1 MSASPRALLD
11 RIARGEFGGDVD
23 DGGKRGSR
31 GPGVGGRARLPRL
44 PHEAAEA
51 QAQGEA
57 DRDRDERGRAVAQR
71 RTESAARIGRMAE
84 AAGIRKVDVIAWRD
98 LDDVE
103 AGGSELHADEILQ
116 RWAEG
121 GIDVRLWTSRV
132 DGAAR
137 HIIRNGYSV
146 NRRAGRYA
154 VFPRTAVAGLRGKLG
169 TGDGLVEIWNG
180 MPFFSPVWSRTPRIV
195 FLHHVHAEMWDMVLS
210 PRMAPLGRTLEN
222 RIAPPFYRRTE
233 IVTLSNSAKDD
244 LVHKLRHSADRVT
257 VVPPGVDPRF
267 VPAGTPG
274 TLSPDPLVVAVG
286 RLVPVKRFDLFIE
299 AMVALRQVH
308 PTLEAVI
315 VGEGY
320 ERPLLEEQIAAADAG
335 HWISLPG
342 RLPDAELVKAYQ
354 RAWVVASTSSHEG
367 WGMTLTEAAA
377 CGTPAVATRIPGHED
392 AIIDDQSGFLVS
404 TLPEMIDAIGSI
416 LANPML
422 RRRLSQGALRRVEG
436 MTWERAAFLA
446 LEALASRVTLRR

>member
-1 MSASPRALLD
+1 VDDGVQHGSLGPGVRNLARSLGLAREAAEEDERRRELAQRRVESGE
-11 RIARGEFGGDVD
+11 RIARM
-23 DGGKRGSR
+23 
-31 GPGVGGRARLPRL
+31 
-44 PHEAAEA
+44 
-51 QAQGEA
+51 A
-57 DRDRDERGRAVAQR
+57 D
-71 RTESAARIGRMAE
+71 
-84 AAGIRKVDVIAWRD
+84 AAGIRKVDVVAWRD

-137 HIIRNGYSV
+137 QIVRNGYTV

-154 VFPRTAVAGLRGKLG
+154 VFPRTAVAGFRRKIG

-180 MPFFSPVWSRTPRIV
+180 MPFFSPVWSRVPRIA

-210 PRMAPLGRTLEN
+210 PRLAPLGRTVEK
-222 RIAPPFYRRTE
+222 RFAPPFYRRTE

-244 LVHKLRHSADRVT
+244 LVSKLGHSAERVT

-267 VPAGTPG
+267 FPAG
-274 TLSPDPLVVAVG
+274 TLSPTPLVVAVG

-299 AMVALRQVH
+299 AMVALRKVH
-308 PTLEAVI
+308 PDLEAMI

-320 ERPLLEEQIAAADAG
+320 ERPALEAQIAAADAG
-335 HWISLPG
+335 RWISLPG
-342 RLPDAELVKAYQ
+342 RLPDADLVNAYR
-354 RAWVVASTSSHEG
+354 RAWVVSSTSSHEG

-377 CGTPAVATRIPGHED
+377 CGTPAVATRIPGHQD
-392 AIIDDQSGFLVS
+392 AIIDDESGFLVS
-404 TLPEMIDAIGSI
+404 TLPELVEATGSI

-436 MTWERAAFLA
+436 MTWERAAFLT
-446 LEALASRVTLRR
+446 LEALASQVTRSR

>member
-1 MSASPRALLD
+1 
-11 RIARGEFGGDVD
+11 
-23 DGGKRGSR
+23 
-31 GPGVGGRARLPRL
+31 
-44 PHEAAEA
+44 
-51 QAQGEA
+51 
-57 DRDRDERGRAVAQR
+57 
-71 RTESAARIGRMAE
+71 MAK
-84 AAGIRKVDVIAWRD
+84 AAGIRKVDVVAWRD

-137 HIIRNGYSV
+137 QIIRNGYTV

-154 VFPRTAVAGLRGKLG
+154 VFPRTAVAGLRGKIG

-180 MPFFSPVWSRTPRIV
+180 MPFFSPVWSRAPRIV

-222 RIAPPFYRRTE
+222 RFAPPFYRRTE
-233 IVTLSNSAKDD
+233 IVTLSNSAKQD
-244 LVHKLRHSADRVT
+244 LVGKLGHSAERVT

-267 VPAGTPG
+267 APAGS
-274 TLSPDPLVVAVG
+274 LSPTPLVIAVG

-299 AMVALRQVH
+299 AMVALREIH
-308 PTLEAVI
+308 PALEAMI

-320 ERPLLEEQIAAADAG
+320 ERPALEAQIAAADAG
-335 HWISLPG
+335 QWFSLPG
-342 RLPDAELVKAYQ
+342 RLPDADLVSAYR
-354 RAWVVASTSSHEG
+354 RAWVVGSTSSHEG

-392 AIIDDQSGFLVS
+392 AIIDDESGFLVS
-404 TLPEMIDAIGSI
+404 TLSELVEAIGSI

-436 MTWERAAFLA
+436 MTWERAALQA
-446 LEALASRVTLRR
+446 LEALASQVTLRR

>member
-1 MSASPRALLD
+1 V
-11 RIARGEFGGDVD
+11 E
-23 DGGKRGSR
+23 DGVQHGSV
-31 GPGVGGRARLPRL
+31 GPGVSGRARLSGL
-44 PHEAAEA
+44 PQEAAE
-51 QAQGEA
+51 G
-57 DRDRDERGRAVAQR
+57 DERREVAQRQAVAQR
-71 RTESAARIGRMAE
+71 RAVSAERIGRTAE
-84 AAGIRKVDVIAWRD
+84 AAGIRKVDVVAWRD

-137 HIIRNGYSV
+137 QIIRHGYTV

-154 VFPRTAVAGLRGKLG
+154 VFPRTAVAGLRGKIG

-180 MPFFSPVWSRTPRIV
+180 MPFFSPVWSRAPRIV

-222 RIAPPFYRRTE
+222 RFAPPFYRRTE
-233 IVTLSNSAKDD
+233 IVTLSNSAKQD
-244 LVHKLRHSADRVT
+244 LVDKLGHSAERVT

-267 VPAGTPG
+267 GPAGSLNPT
-274 TLSPDPLVVAVG
+274 PLVIAVG

-299 AMVALRQVH
+299 AMVALREIH
-308 PTLEAVI
+308 PALEAMI

-320 ERPLLEEQIAAADAG
+320 ERPALEAQIAAAGDG
-335 HWISLPG
+335 RWLSLPG
-342 RLPDAELVKAYQ
+342 RLPDADLVSAYR
-354 RAWVVASTSSHEG
+354 RAWVVSSTSSHEG

-392 AIIDDQSGFLVS
+392 AIIDDESGLLVS
-404 TLPEMIDAIGSI
+404 TLPELVEAIGSI

-446 LEALASRVTLRR
+446 LDALASQVTLRR

>member
-1 MSASPRALLD
+1 M
-11 RIARGEFGGDVD
+11 D
-23 DGGKRGSR
+23 DGVQHGSL
-31 GPGVGGRARLPRL
+31 GPGVRNLARSSGLPRE
-44 PHEAAEA
+44 EAE
-51 QAQGEA
+51 E
-57 DRDRDERGRAVAQR
+57 DVRRRELAQR
-71 RTESAARIGRMAE
+71 RVESGERIGLMAE
-84 AAGIRKVDVIAWRD
+84 AAGIRKVDVVAWRD

-137 HIIRNGYSV
+137 QIVRNGYTV

-154 VFPRTAVAGLRGKLG
+154 VFPRTAVAGFRGKIG

-180 MPFFSPVWSRTPRIV
+180 MPFFSPVWSRAPRIV

-210 PRMAPLGRTLEN
+210 PRLAPLGRTVEDRL
-222 RIAPPFYRRTE
+222 APPFYRRTE
-233 IVTLSNSAKDD
+233 IVTLSNSAKHD
-244 LVHKLRHSADRVT
+244 LVSKLGHSAERVT

-267 VPAGTPG
+267 APAG
-274 TLSPDPLVVAVG
+274 TLSPTPLVIAVG

-299 AMVALRQVH
+299 AMVALRKIH
-308 PTLEAVI
+308 PDLEALI

-320 ERPLLEEQIAAADAG
+320 ERPALEAQIAAADAG
-335 HWISLPG
+335 RWFSLPG
-342 RLPDAELVKAYQ
+342 RLSDADLVDAYR
-354 RAWVVASTSSHEG
+354 RAWVVSSTSSHEG

-377 CGTPAVATRIPGHED
+377 CGTPAVATRIPGHQD
-392 AIIDDQSGFLVS
+392 AIIDDESGFLVS
-404 TLPEMIDAIGSI
+404 TLPELIEATGSI

-436 MTWERAAFLA
+436 MTWERAAFLT
-446 LEALASRVTLRR
+446 LEALASQVTRGR

>member
-1 MSASPRALLD
+1 M
-11 RIARGEFGGDVD
+11 D
-23 DGGKRGSR
+23 DGVQHGSL
-31 GPGVGGRARLPRL
+31 GPGVRNLARSSSLPRQG
-44 PHEAAEA
+44 AE
-51 QAQGEA
+51 E
-57 DRDRDERGRAVAQR
+57 DERRQELAQR
-71 RTESAARIGRMAE
+71 RAESRERIGHMAE
-84 AAGIRKVDVIAWRD
+84 AAGIRKVDVVAWRD

-137 HIIRNGYSV
+137 HIVRNGYTV

-154 VFPRTAVAGLRGKLG
+154 VFPRTAVAGFRRKIG

-180 MPFFSPVWSRTPRIV
+180 MPFFSPVWSRAPRIV

-210 PRMAPLGRTLEN
+210 PRLAPLGRTVEN
-222 RIAPPFYRRTE
+222 RLAPPFYRRTE
-233 IVTLSNSAKDD
+233 IVTLSNSAKHD
-244 LVHKLRHSADRVT
+244 LVSKLGHSAERVT

-267 VPAGTPG
+267 VPAGT
-274 TLSPDPLVVAVG
+274 LSPTPLVVAVG

-299 AMVALRQVH
+299 AMVALREIH
-308 PTLEAVI
+308 PDLEAMI

-320 ERPLLEEQIAAADAG
+320 ERPALEAQIAAADAG
-335 HWISLPG
+335 RWLSLPG
-342 RLPDAELVKAYQ
+342 RLPDADLVNAYR
-354 RAWVVASTSSHEG
+354 RAWVVSSTSSHEG

-377 CGTPAVATRIPGHED
+377 CGTPAVATRIPGHQD
-392 AIIDDQSGFLVS
+392 AIIDDESGFLVS
-404 TLPEMIDAIGSI
+404 TLPELIDATGSI

-436 MTWERAAFLA
+436 MTWERAAFLT
-446 LEALASRVTLRR
+446 LEALASQVTRSR